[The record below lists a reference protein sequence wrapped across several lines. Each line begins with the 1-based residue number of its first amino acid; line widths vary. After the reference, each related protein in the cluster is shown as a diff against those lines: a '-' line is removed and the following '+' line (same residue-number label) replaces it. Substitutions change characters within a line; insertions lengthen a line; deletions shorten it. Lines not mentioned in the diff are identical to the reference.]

1 MSFVKETGSC
11 APDTILDRVK
21 TQTVTANPQT
31 MDATTVR
38 LVKFLFLLAA
48 QKCESDAFSP
58 HDTPRRPY
66 EQIFGDS

>member
-11 APDTILDRVK
+11 APDTIFDRVK
-21 TQTVTANPQT
+21 THTVTANPQT